1 MKCSV
6 SELLLHYLKE
16 AGTDYI
22 FGVPGLTLEPF
33 LISCKKSGQITPVL
47 TKHEEGAAFMAD
59 GYARVRGTLG
69 ACFAT
74 SGPGATNLVSGVAT
88 SYTDETPV
96 MVITGQIPTFTN
108 RRGTV
113 QDSTGKGIDSV
124 ELFRP
129 ITKASSVI
137 ISTHSAQYD
146 IEQALSVA
154 LTGRKGPVHL
164 SIPKDIQAGSLEL
177 AAMPSR
183 YVPPSTEFFDRRLV
197 IDAARELVRAANPVI
212 LAGAGAVHSGAM
224 DDILDLAGMLN
235 IPVAT
240 TPHAKGA
247 IPEDHPLSLGVLGWA
262 GSPAA
267 EGYVKSGSV
276 DVLLVIGS
284 SLNQVTTLSWD
295 PRIAPTRCLIH
306 VNIDPTIIGVN
317 YPTQI
322 PLVGDA
328 KTITNEI
335 SFRVLRDLESVQA
348 TVDAREKTIADEKA
362 RLGAVFEPEK
372 MQSGAMPLKPQ
383 RLMADLQACLPENA
397 IVFAD
402 VGNNLLWVQHY
413 LKLKRPGSFFA
424 PFGLLTMGYS
434 VSAAIGGK
442 LAAPDRPVIA
452 SVGDGDFFMNGMEV
466 ATAVNYDVPVV
477 WIVHNNAR
485 LGLIHNLQSY
495 TLGEETILTRFRAA
509 DFAAIARGLGA
520 EGYTVTKP
528 GELTEVLP
536 KALATGRPAVIDCII
551 DPQELPPMG
560 AFVKGA
566 REYAERALL

>member
-1 MKCSV
+1 MKCTV
-6 SELLLHYLKE
+6 SELLLHYLRE
-16 AGTDYI
+16 AGTEYI

-33 LISCKKSGQITPVL
+33 LISCNKSGTITPIL
-47 TKHEEGAAFMAD
+47 AKHEEGAAFMAD
-59 GYARVRGTLG
+59 GYARVRGTIG

-88 SYTDETPV
+88 SYSDEVPV
-96 MVITGQIPTFTN
+96 VAITGQIPTFTN
-108 RRGTV
+108 RRGTI
-113 QDSTGKGIDSV
+113 QDSTAKGIDSV

-129 ITKASSVI
+129 ITKNSSCI
-137 ISTHSAQYD
+137 ISSHSAQYD
-146 IEQALSVA
+146 IEQVLSIA

-164 SIPKDIQAGSLEL
+164 SIPKDIQMAEIEL
-177 AAMPSR
+177 PAMPSR

-197 IDAARELVRAANPVI
+197 IDAARELVNADNPVI
-212 LAGAGAVHSGAM
+212 LVGAGAVHSGAM
-224 DDILDLAGMLN
+224 ADILELAMMLN

-267 EGYVKSGSV
+267 EGYVKSGTV

-284 SLNQVTTLSWD
+284 SLNQMTTLSWD
-295 PRIAPTRCLIH
+295 PRLAPTRCLIH

-317 YPTQI
+317 YPAQI

-328 KTITNEI
+328 LTITNEI
-335 SFRVLRDLESVQA
+335 AFRVLRDLEKVQDK
-348 TVDAREKTIADEKA
+348 VDAREKTIADAKA
-362 RLGAVFEPEK
+362 RLGTVFEPEK
-372 MQSGAMPLKPQ
+372 MLSDDMPLKPQ

-402 VGNNLLWVQHY
+402 VGNNLLWAQHY
-413 LKLKRPGSFFA
+413 LRLKHPDSFFA
-424 PFGLLTMGYS
+424 PFGILTMGYS
-434 VSAAIGGK
+434 TAAAIGAK

-452 SVGDGDFFMNGMEV
+452 NVGDGDFFMNGMEV
-466 ATAVNYDVPVV
+466 ATAVNYNIPVV
-477 WIVHNNAR
+477 WIVHNNGR

-495 TLGEETILTRFRAA
+495 TLGEETILTRFRQA
-509 DFAAIARGLGA
+509 DFAGLARAFGA
-520 EGYTVTKP
+520 EGFTVTKP
-528 GELTEVLP
+528 GELREVLP

-551 DPQELPPMG
+551 DPKELPPM
-560 AFVKGA
+560 ADFVKGA
-566 REYAERALL
+566 REYAMRALL